1 MPGSRRAALAGSSA
15 EDASFIDAVL
25 TADGA
30 LDFDVAPSLRVVD
43 LADLAT
49 TLRILPPPAAGA
61 LPPAA
66 QQQQHHQHASAG
78 GVTVRSAGDAQ
89 QSAGGGGSGG
99 HGALDAASMQARSFS
114 DPTPQQS
121 AEATA
126 QQAYADQLHMAGR
139 GAPMCGDYRAEFGAG
154 GQPQPGF
161 NQPFELR
168 GLQAQFQQPYLQ
180 QPPYGGVSPADSG
193 DPYFQLRGGHGS
205 QSSPFNTPQL
215 HHQQQPQQQPKW
227 YRQLDSQ
234 YDILARG
241 SLPTPDG
248 MQQLLGAA
256 MQGVRFPDG
265 AALASPFAVGPHAA
279 SFPTDPQREL
289 RAFSAAAPDFFGA
302 MQQAGS
308 YAAAPLQFGNVP
320 RAVLVSSGNGGGNG
334 NGPPQAQPQAQQAF
348 PGVGKSSSSSGG
360 ASHDSQQASY
370 PSLAIE
376 GGGSWCSPLD
386 VGQSLGSPTHSK
398 VASLGGSSA
407 SGLPLS
413 QPGSG
418 LSQRGAAAA
427 ATTMPLLPLPS
438 PPPEQQ
444 REPQPPG
451 SAAQQQGQQQGQSKA
466 QQQRQSAAKA
476 ASAQRLRA
484 GPPKAAPA
492 GRGRRKQAML
502 SLNSHPP
509 PPPAAL
515 LGAVPASASAEA
527 AGGADSEAAAKALRR
542 HTMLREKNRRAQAN
556 ARRRKKASS
565 LPCAAGHAA

>member
-1 MPGSRRAALAGSSA
+1 MSGSRRAALAGSSA

-30 LDFDVAPSLRVVD
+30 LDFDIAPSLHLVD

-49 TLRILPPPAAGA
+49 SLRILPPPAAGA

-78 GVTVRSAGDAQ
+78 GVTVRSAGDVQ
-89 QSAGGGGSGG
+89 QSAGGSGG

-139 GAPMCGDYRAEFGAG
+139 GAPMCGDYRAEIGAG

-168 GLQAQFQQPYLQ
+168 GLQPQFQQPYLQ
-180 QPPYGGVSPADSG
+180 QPPYGGVSPAGSG

-205 QSSPFNTPQL
+205 QSSPLNTPQL
-215 HHQQQPQQQPKW
+215 DHHQQPQQQPQW
-227 YRQLDSQ
+227 YRQLDSR

-302 MQQAGS
+302 MQQPGS

-320 RAVLVSSGNGGGNG
+320 RAVLVSSGNGGGSG
-334 NGPPQAQPQAQQAF
+334 NGPPQAQQAF
-348 PGVGKSSSSSGG
+348 LGVGQSSSSSGG
-360 ASHDSQQASY
+360 ASHESQQASY

-407 SGLPLS
+407 GGLPLS

-418 LSQRGAAAA
+418 LSQPGAAVA
-427 ATTMPLLPLPS
+427 ATTMPPLPPPS

-444 REPQPPG
+444 REP
-451 SAAQQQGQQQGQSKA
+451 QQGQSKA

-484 GPPKAAPA
+484 GPSKAAPA

-502 SLNSHPP
+502 SLNSQPP
-509 PPPAAL
+509 PLAPAAAL
-515 LGAVPASASAEA
+515 LGAVPAGASAEA

-542 HTMLREKNRRAQAN
+542 HTMVREKNRRAQAN